1 MAASEIEVTGRVETD
16 IDVVD
21 EGATIFDV
29 LANQARQRTT
39 SELRTTAVG
48 FAVNASL
55 ILWYHPGLSWL
66 GAAFGAMSAYG
77 VWGLADR
84 LLAEQPSN
92 RSSFIVAKL
101 LRRSAGIGGSIA
113 GLLAVFQFMAAA
125 LANWHH

>member
-1 MAASEIEVTGRVETD
+1 MAASEIEVIGRVDTD

-21 EGATIFDV
+21 EGQTIFDV
-29 LANQARQRTT
+29 LAHQARERST

-55 ILWYHPGLSWL
+55 ILWYHPSLSWV
-66 GAAFGAMSAYG
+66 GAAFAAMSAYG

-84 LLAEQPSN
+84 LLAEQPSS
-92 RSSFIVAKL
+92 RSSRVVARL
-101 LRRSAGIGGSIA
+101 LRRSAAIGGSVA
-113 GLLAVFQFMAAA
+113 GLLSVFQFMAAA